1 MACQKVPHLCG
12 GTLFDL
18 LLETRKPRRKARN
31 KLDGGSDNLSTTN
44 LYKGFTYII
53 TGERP
58 DSLAGST
65 LEKCVSDYKQCKSS
79 KGCYVPF
86 TAAAERSAFDSAC
99 ERKDPAVLERTAG
112 VIETYLNLEKCEW
125 LVRALIEVM
134 LKDETVDKRT
144 PIAVGYDDYM
154 PVEDLPRAKKIVL
167 LPFLVS
173 VIHYVVK
180 NCPDCESGRATFEAW
195 YSQAGKRAEWKFRED
210 NHLGDS
216 IMPLDVNIT
225 LNIPSDN
232 MFSAMSENDDEQTQ
246 KGEKVDSSGD
256 HGNVGAEAMDE
267 ENFSEA
273 AYGEKRV
280 VNQTIV
286 NQYGERSV
294 HIDYVENFQM

>member
-31 KLDGGSDNLSTTN
+31 KLDGGSDNLSTTD

-112 VIETYLNLEKCEW
+112 VIENYLNLEKCEW

-216 IMPLDVNIT
+216 IKGMNVVTDFEMPD
-225 LNIPSDN
+225 
-232 MFSAMSENDDEQTQ
+232 
-246 KGEKVDSSGD
+246 
-256 HGNVGAEAMDE
+256 GAQV
-267 ENFSEA
+267 EA
-273 AYGEKRV
+273 AEECSAESAWQKDKNEPLEAEVIEETSKSSRV
-280 VNQTIV
+280 NGQGITIIHNQTNIEHDES
-286 NQYGERSV
+286 QTF
-294 HIDYVENFQM
+294 HIEGGTFTFNL